1 MDGYDL
7 REIWGTL
14 AESQDIGLVVKMV
27 QSFLDEGREKAEVVH
42 SDGRLYRIEGKLL
55 PSPHIEITPI
65 DN

>member
-7 REIWGTL
+7 RELWGTL
-14 AESQDIGLVVKMV
+14 AESQDIGLVVKAV
-27 QSFLDEGREKAEVVH
+27 QSLLDEGTEAVEIIE
-42 SDGRLYRIEGKLL
+42 SEGRLYRVEGKLL